1 MLAEASRA
9 RGLPMFEG
17 ARLEEV
23 TSALRPAARVALAE
37 FVRLVGGLRERA
49 REAAVDELLREL
61 VDAIRYGDY
70 LRAEGPES
78 AERLDNVRELITGAA
93 EQVADELGEVG
104 LRPLDHFLQRATLV
118 ADIDSLGEDADAV
131 TLMTLHNA
139 KGLEYPL
146 VFITGLE
153 DGLFPLAKAY
163 DDPPLLE
170 EERRLFYVG
179 ITRAERK
186 LFLSYA
192 EERRR
197 NGELLPARQSS
208 FLDAIPDAMVDKKS
222 TVKVRSSGRA
232 MMRAGGGA
240 FETYGGRYSR
250 GPRVSEADDF
260 APRASPSDRRPG
272 VPVTGFARAVEDEHR
287 KFGSG
292 TIAELAG
299 SGRDAKVKIDFDD
312 ETIGRKTLV
321 IAQAN
326 LERGDD

>member
-1 MLAEASRA
+1 
-9 RGLPMFEG
+9 
-17 ARLEEV
+17 
-23 TSALRPAARVALAE
+23 
-37 FVRLVGGLRERA
+37 
-49 REAAVDELLREL
+49 LREL
-61 VDAIRYGDY
+61 VEAIRYGDY

-118 ADIDSLGEDADAV
+118 SDLDGLGVDADAV

-139 KGLEYPL
+139 KGLEYPV

-153 DGLFPLAKAY
+153 DGLFPLAKAF
-163 DDPPLLE
+163 DDPPMLE

-186 LFLSYA
+186 LFLSHA

-197 NGELLPARQSS
+197 NGELMASRQSS
-208 FLDAIPDAMVDKKS
+208 FLDTIPDAMLEKRG
-222 TVKVRSSGRA
+222 TIKVRSSGRS
-232 MMRAGGGA
+232 MMRAGGNFSAYGRSYGRSGRIGED
-240 FETYGGRYSR
+240 FEDLP
-250 GPRVSEADDF
+250 PR
-260 APRASPSDRRPG
+260 PSPAVRRPG
-272 VPVTGFARAVEDEHR
+272 MPVAGYAPVIAAEDESQDAPVYARGVRVKHR
-287 KFGSG
+287 KFGNG
-292 TIAELAG
+292 TIAEIAG
-299 SGRDAKVKIDFDD
+299 SGRDAKVKVDFDD
-312 ETIGRKTLV
+312 TAIGRKTLV

>member
-1 MLAEASRA
+1 
-9 RGLPMFEG
+9 
-17 ARLEEV
+17 
-23 TSALRPAARVALAE
+23 
-37 FVRLVGGLRERA
+37 VRLIATLRERA
-49 REAAVDELLREL
+49 AEAAVDELLREL

-93 EQVADELGEVG
+93 EVVADELGEVG

-118 ADIDSLGEDADAV
+118 SEAVGVGADSDAV

-139 KGLEYPL
+139 KGLEFPV

-163 DDPPLLE
+163 DDPALLE
-170 EERRLFYVG
+170 EERRLLYVG
-179 ITRAERK
+179 VTRAERK
-186 LFLSYA
+186 LYLTFA

-197 NGELLPARQSS
+197 NGELLASRQSS
-208 FLDAIPDAMVDKKS
+208 FLDGIADGLIEKRS
-222 TVKVRSSGRA
+222 TIKVRSSGRS
-232 MMRAGGGA
+232 MMRAGGAGG
-240 FETYGGRYSR
+240 YGHRFGHGVR
-250 GPRVSEADDF
+250 GGQNVEEYFRQ
-260 APRASPSDRRPG
+260 SPAARRPG
-272 VPVTGFARAVEDEHR
+272 SPVESFAAGVAPEDESQDGPVYAVGARVKHR

-292 TIAELAG
+292 TIAEVG
-299 SGRDAKVKIDFDD
+299 GTGRDAKVKVDFDD
-312 ETIGRKTLV
+312 EAIGRKTLV